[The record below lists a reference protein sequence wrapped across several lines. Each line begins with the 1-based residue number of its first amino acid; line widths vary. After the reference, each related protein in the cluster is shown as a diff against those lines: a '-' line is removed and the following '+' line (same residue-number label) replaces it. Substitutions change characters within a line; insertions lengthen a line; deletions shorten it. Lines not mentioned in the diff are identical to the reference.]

1 MLQIPLLSAVSF
13 LPMRSMENNKLRS
26 LLRGVICFVFWMAVW
41 YLLAALLDR
50 ALVLPTPLAVFRK
63 LCSLLPTSDFW
74 MACVGSIYRIFMGL
88 LAGILLGV
96 ILASLCAANKLM
108 NAIFAPLVSVIKAT
122 PVASI
127 IILMLFVMAKGFVPM
142 VAALLM
148 VIPIV
153 FGNVK
158 KGITSVPEEQ
168 NEVAVIYDFGF
179 WKKLKYLILPS
190 VFPYFSAACRSALG
204 LAWKAGIAAEVICY
218 PKHSIGANLN
228 NAKVYLESE
237 ELYAWTIVVIVIS
250 VLIERGIVSLL
261 EMLMKKGGAERADAL

>member
-1 MLQIPLLSAVSF
+1 
-13 LPMRSMENNKLRS
+13 MENNRRKS
-26 LLRGVICFVFWMAVW
+26 FVRGVICFAFWMAVW
-41 YLLAALLDR
+41 YGFSAALGR
-50 ALVLPTPLAVFRK
+50 AIVLPTPHAVFGT
-63 LCSLLPTSDFW
+63 LFSLLPTAAFW
-74 MACVGSIYRIFMGL
+74 LACFGSVFRIFFGL
-88 LAGILLGV
+88 VAGILVGV
-96 ILASLCAANKLM
+96 LLACACAMHRLV

-127 IILMLFVMAKGFVPM
+127 IILMLFIMDKSAVPM

-158 KGITSVPEEQ
+158 KGIASAQGELA
-168 NEVAVIYDFGF
+168 EVATVYEFGL
-179 WKKLKYLILPS
+179 LKRLRYLLVPS
-190 VFPYFSAACRSALG
+190 VLPYFSAACRSALG

-250 VLIERGIVSLL
+250 VLIERGVVALL
-261 EMLMKKGGAERADAL
+261 DWSMKKGGVSRADAL

>member
-1 MLQIPLLSAVSF
+1 MVK
-13 LPMRSMENNKLRS
+13 NKTIKAFI
-26 LLRGVICFVFWMAVW
+26 RGAICFAFWMAVW
-41 YLLAALLDR
+41 YILSAALGR
-50 ALVLPTPLAVFRK
+50 ALVLPTPFAVFGR
-63 LCSLLPTSDFW
+63 LLALLPTADFW
-74 MACVGSIYRIFMGL
+74 LACLGSVLRIFVGL
-88 LAGILLGV
+88 IAGILAGV
-96 ILASLCAANKLM
+96 LLASLCAVSKLM
-108 NAIFAPLVSVIKAT
+108 EAIFEPLVTVIKAT

-127 IILMLFVMAKGFVPM
+127 IILMLFVMAKGAVPM

-158 KGITSVPEEQ
+158 KGIASVPGDLS
-168 NEVAVIYDFGF
+168 EVAHVYDFGF
-179 WKKLKYLILPS
+179 GKRMKYLVLPS

-250 VLIERGIVSLL
+250 VLIEKGVVSLL
-261 EMLMKKGGAERADAL
+261 DLAMKKGGVSHAEAL

>member
-1 MLQIPLLSAVSF
+1 MQLLSAASF
-13 LPMRSMENNKLRS
+13 PQMNFMENKTVRS
-26 LLRGVICFVFWMAVW
+26 VIRGIICFAFWMAVW
-41 YLLAALLDR
+41 YGLAAVLDR
-50 ALVLPTPLAVFRK
+50 ALVLPTPLAVFHK
-63 LCSLLPTSDFW
+63 LISLMPAKAFW
-74 MACVGSIYRIFMGL
+74 LACAGSIARIFFGL
-88 LAGILLGV
+88 VFGILLGV
-96 ILASLCAANKLM
+96 LLAVLCAVSKLL
-108 NAIFAPLVSVIKAT
+108 NAIFSPLVAVIKAT

-158 KGITSVPEEQ
+158 KGILSVPRDMA
-168 NEVAVIYDFGF
+168 EVAGVYDMRF
-179 WKKLKYLILPS
+179 LRRLRYLVLPT
-190 VFPYFSAACRSALG
+190 VAPYFSAACRSALG

-218 PKHSIGANLN
+218 PKYSIGANLN

-250 VLIERGIVSLL
+250 VLIERGVVALL
-261 EMLMKKGGAERADAL
+261 DLLLKKGGAEGAEAL

>member
-1 MLQIPLLSAVSF
+1 MRQIPHPSAVSF
-13 LPMRSMENNKLRS
+13 LRTASMENNGRRS
-26 LLRGVICFVFWMAVW
+26 FLRGVICFVFWMLVW
-41 YLLAALLDR
+41 YGFSAALGR
-50 ALVLPTPLAVFRK
+50 AIVLPTPHAVFGK
-63 LCSLLPTSDFW
+63 LLSLLPTADFW
-74 MACVGSIYRIFMGL
+74 LACLGSVGRIFFGL
-88 LAGILLGV
+88 VLGILIGTA
-96 ILASLCAANKLM
+96 LASVCALNKLV

-127 IILMLFVMAKGFVPM
+127 IILMLFVMAKGAVPM

-153 FGNVK
+153 FGNVR
-158 KGITSVPEEQ
+158 KGIGAVPKDQ
-168 NEVAVIYDFGF
+168 AEVALVYELDVM
-179 WKKLKYLILPS
+179 KRLRYLTIPS
-190 VFPYFSAACRSALG
+190 VLPYFSAACRSALG

-250 VLIERGIVSLL
+250 VLIERGVVSLL
-261 EMLMKKGGAERADAL
+261 DWSMKKGGVSGADAL

>member
-1 MLQIPLLSAVSF
+1 MATN
-13 LPMRSMENNKLRS
+13 RLRS
-26 LLRGVICFVFWMAVW
+26 FIRGVICFVFWMAVW
-41 YLLAALLDR
+41 YGLSALLDR
-50 ALVLPTPLAVFRK
+50 ALVLPTPHTVFGTLFSLMPTKAFWLACGGSVGRIFFGLLLGIGVGVLLAV
-63 LCSLLPTSDFW
+63 LCSVSKLL
-74 MACVGSIYRIFMGL
+74 
-88 LAGILLGV
+88 
-96 ILASLCAANKLM
+96 
-108 NAIFAPLVSVIKAT
+108 NAIFSPLVTVIKAT

-158 KGITSVPEEQ
+158 KGILSVPADMR
-168 NEVAVIYDFGF
+168 EVAKVYEMNPVRRMR
-179 WKKLKYLILPS
+179 YLILPT

-218 PKHSIGANLN
+218 PAHSIGANLN

-250 VLIERGIVSLL
+250 VLIEKGVVSLL
-261 EMLMKKGGAERADAL
+261 ELVVKKGGGVRADAL

>member
-1 MLQIPLLSAVSF
+1 
-13 LPMRSMENNKLRS
+13 MRSMENNKIRS
-26 LLRGVICFVFWMAVW
+26 VIRGAICFAFWMAVW
-41 YLLAALLDR
+41 YGLSAALGR
-50 ALVLPTPLAVFRK
+50 ALVLPTPFAVFGK
-63 LCSLLPTSDFW
+63 LLSLMPTSDFW
-74 MACVGSIYRIFMGL
+74 ASCFRSIARIFVGL
-88 LAGILLGV
+88 IAGVLIGVLIAALCSASKLL
-96 ILASLCAANKLM
+96 
-108 NAIFAPLVSVIKAT
+108 NAIFSPLVSVIKAT

-127 IILMLFVMAKGFVPM
+127 IILMLFVMVKGAVPM

-158 KGITSVPEEQ
+158 KGIAAVPKDLLEVSSVYEF
-168 NEVAVIYDFGF
+168 NFG
-179 WKKLKYLILPS
+179 KRLKYLILPS

-250 VLIERGIVSLL
+250 VLIEKGVVALL
-261 EMLMKKGGAERADAL
+261 DLAMKKGGDSRAEAL

>member
-1 MLQIPLLSAVSF
+1 MA
-13 LPMRSMENNKLRS
+13 NNRLRS
-26 LLRGVICFVFWMAVW
+26 VIRGVICFAFWMAIW
-41 YLLAALLDR
+41 YGLSAVLGR
-50 ALVLPTPLAVFRK
+50 ALVLPAPHAVFRK
-63 LCSLLPTSDFW
+63 LVSLFPTADFW
-74 MACVGSIYRIFMGL
+74 LSCAGSIARIFVGL
-88 LAGILLGV
+88 VAGILAGV
-96 ILASLCAANKLM
+96 LLASLCAANKLV
-108 NAIFAPLVSVIKAT
+108 NAIFSPLVSVIKAT

-127 IILMLFVMAKGFVPM
+127 IILMLFVMVKGAVPM

-158 KGITSVPEEQ
+158 KGIAAVPADLS
-168 NEVAVIYDFGF
+168 EVSDIYEFGLG
-179 WKKLKYLILPS
+179 KRLKYLVFPS

-250 VLIERGIVSLL
+250 VLIEKGVVALL
-261 EMLMKKGGAERADAL
+261 DLAMKKGGEERAEAL

>member
-1 MLQIPLLSAVSF
+1 
-13 LPMRSMENNKLRS
+13 MENNKLRS
-26 LLRGVICFVFWMAVW
+26 VIRGAICFAFWMAVW
-41 YLLAALLDR
+41 YGLSAALGR
-50 ALVLPTPLAVFRK
+50 ALVLPTPLAVFGK
-63 LCSLLPTSDFW
+63 LISLLPTCDFW
-74 MACVGSIYRIFMGL
+74 MSCAGSIARIFAGL
-88 LAGILLGV
+88 LAGIAAGV
-96 ILASLCAANKLM
+96 LLASLCAANKLM
-108 NAIFAPLVSVIKAT
+108 NAIFSPLVSVIKAT

-127 IILMLFVMAKGFVPM
+127 IILMLFVMAKGAVPM

-158 KGITSVPEEQ
+158 KGIAAVSEDIS
-168 NEVAVIYDFGF
+168 EVAEIYEFGF
-179 WKKLKYLILPS
+179 GKRLKYLILPS

-250 VLIERGIVSLL
+250 VLIEKGVVALL
-261 EMLMKKGGAERADAL
+261 DLAMKKGGAGRAETL

>member
-1 MLQIPLLSAVSF
+1 
-13 LPMRSMENNKLRS
+13 MENKRLRS
-26 LLRGVICFVFWMAVW
+26 VIRGLICFVFWMAVW
-41 YLLAALLDR
+41 YLLAVILDR
-50 ALVLPTPLAVFRK
+50 ALVLPTPDAVLK
-63 LCSLLPTSDFW
+63 TLLLLVPTSDFW
-74 MACVGSIYRIFMGL
+74 LASAGSVVRIFFGL
-88 LAGILLGV
+88 VLGV
-96 ILASLCAANKLM
+96 ACGVVLAALCSANRLC
-108 NAIFAPLVSVIKAT
+108 NAIISPLVSVIKAT

-127 IILMLFVMAKGFVPM
+127 IILMLFVMAKGAVPV

-158 KGITSVPEEQ
+158 KGIASVPAELS
-168 NEVAVIYDFGF
+168 EVAKVYGFGF
-179 WKKLKYLILPS
+179 GKRLRYLILPA

-218 PKHSIGANLN
+218 PKYSIGANLN

-250 VLIERGIVSLL
+250 VLIERGVVSLL
-261 EMLMKKGGAERADAL
+261 DLLMKKGGDAHADAL

>member
-1 MLQIPLLSAVSF
+1 MA
-13 LPMRSMENNKLRS
+13 NHKLRVF
-26 LLRGVICFVFWMAVW
+26 LRGVICFVFWMAVW
-41 YLLAALLDR
+41 YIFAALLNR
-50 ALVLPTPLAVFRK
+50 ALVLPTPLAVFQK
-63 LCSLLPTSDFW
+63 LFSLLPTAGFW
-74 MACVGSIYRIFMGL
+74 QACAGSVFRIFAGL
-88 LAGILLGV
+88 LMGIAIGV
-96 ILASLCAANKLM
+96 LLASLCAANTLM
-108 NAIFAPLVSVIKAT
+108 DAIFAPLVSVIKAT

-158 KGITSVPEEQ
+158 KGIAAVPAEQ
-168 NEVAVIYDFGF
+168 NEVAMIYGFGF
-179 WKKLKYLILPS
+179 RKRLKYLILPS

-250 VLIERGIVSLL
+250 VLIEQGIVSLL
-261 EMLMKKGGAERADAL
+261 ELLMKKGGAERADAL

>member
-1 MLQIPLLSAVSF
+1 
-13 LPMRSMENNKLRS
+13 
-26 LLRGVICFVFWMAVW
+26 MAVW
-41 YLLAALLDR
+41 YLLSAALGR
-50 ALVLPTPLAVFRK
+50 AIVLPTPHAVFGK
-63 LCSLLPTSDFW
+63 LLSLLGTADFW
-74 MACVGSIYRIFMGL
+74 LACLGSVCRIFVGL
-88 LAGILLGV
+88 LLGILIGV
-96 ILASLCAANKLM
+96 ALASLCAVSRLV

-127 IILMLFVMAKGFVPM
+127 IILMLFVMAKGAVPM

-158 KGITSVPEEQ
+158 KGIAAVPQ
-168 NEVAVIYDFGF
+168 DRAEVATIYELTLF
-179 WKKLKYLILPS
+179 KRLKYLLLPS
-190 VFPYFSAACRSALG
+190 VLPYFSAACRSALG

-218 PKHSIGANLN
+218 PRHSIGANLN

-250 VLIERGIVSLL
+250 VLIERGVVSLL
-261 EMLMKKGGAERADAL
+261 DWSMKKGGVSNADPL

>member
-1 MLQIPLLSAVSF
+1 MA
-13 LPMRSMENNKLRS
+13 NNKLRS
-26 LLRGVICFVFWMAVW
+26 FVRGVICFVFWMTVW
-41 YLLAALLDR
+41 YGLAAALDR

-63 LCSLLPTSDFW
+63 LVSLMPTAAFW
-74 MACVGSIYRIFMGL
+74 QACAGSVARIFFGL
-88 LAGILLGV
+88 IAGILAGV
-96 ILASLCAANKLM
+96 VLASLCAANKLL
-108 NAIFAPLVSVIKAT
+108 NAIFEPLVTVIKAT

-158 KGITSVPEEQ
+158 RGITSVPKDQ
-168 NEVAVIYDFGF
+168 YEVAEIYGFGF
-179 WKKLKYLILPS
+179 HKRMKYLILPS

-218 PKHSIGANLN
+218 PKYSIGANLN

-250 VLIERGIVSLL
+250 VLIEKGVVSLL
-261 EMLMKKGGAERADAL
+261 DLLMKKGGAARAEAL